1 MNFVEKVYP
10 WIGAKSSVAVLL
22 CLIGEILMICLRF
35 SRERSCNSP
44 TEGSTVAKPVIMC
57 VDDDPQVLSAIE
69 RDLRRNYRS
78 DYRVL
83 KASSGQ
89 EALEAARQLKQRG
102 TQVALFLVD
111 QRMPGMTGTH
121 LLAEVQELHA
131 DARKVLL
138 TAYADTEVAIESIND
153 IGLDHY
159 LMKPWDPPDQKLYP
173 VLDDLLVEWRNRA
186 HLPFD
191 GIRIAGA
198 RFSPQSHNVREFLSN
213 NHLPYQWID
222 IDEDPSMRELIASF
236 PGGSAKLPVVLF
248 SDGSYLSAPSNL
260 ELAEKVGLQT
270 EARKEFYDVVVVGGG
285 PAGLASAVYA
295 ASEGLRVVLVEQSA
309 PGGQAG
315 TSSKIENYLGFPGG
329 ITGADLAQRASAQA
343 RRFGVEILTA
353 QEAVG
358 IRREDPY
365 RFVRLSD
372 GKEISAYTV
381 VLTTGMVVRKLD
393 VPGIE
398 PLLGRGIYYG
408 AALSEAVA
416 YRGQDVCV
424 IGGANSAGQ
433 GALFFSRYARRVTMI
448 VRAADLSASM
458 SHYLVE
464 RIRLTENIDVLTRVQ
479 VIAVCGEEGLNQV
492 VLRNLDTAEESRVDS
507 SAMFIYIG
515 TAPRSEF
522 VADLVE
528 RDERG
533 HIITGPDHLKIH
545 GKPRGWTL
553 ERDPFMF
560 ETSVPGI
567 FSAGDVRAGAN
578 KRVAAAVGEGSAAVF
593 SIHKYLE
600 TV

>member
-1 MNFVEKVYP
+1 
-10 WIGAKSSVAVLL
+10 
-22 CLIGEILMICLRF
+22 
-35 SRERSCNSP
+35 
-44 TEGSTVAKPVIMC
+44 VAKPVIMC

-83 KASSGQ
+83 KAGSGQ

-111 QRMPGMTGTH
+111 QRMPEMTGTK
-121 LLAEVQELHA
+121 LLAEVQELHTE
-131 DARKVLL
+131 ARKVLL
-138 TAYADTEVAIESIND
+138 TAYADTEVAIESINE

-173 VLDDLLVEWRNRA
+173 ALDDLLSEWRSRV
-186 HLPFD
+186 HLPYE

-213 NHLPYQWID
+213 NQVPYQWID
-222 IDEDPSMRELIASF
+222 IDEDASMRELISAF
-236 PGGSAKLPVVLF
+236 PGGLAKLPVVLF
-248 SDGSYLSAPSNL
+248 PDGSYLSAPSNL
-260 ELAEKVGLQT
+260 ELAAKVGLQT
-270 EARKEFYDVVVVGGG
+270 EAKKQFYDVVVVGGG

-315 TSSKIENYLGFPGG
+315 TSSRIENYLGFPGG

-365 RFVRLSD
+365 RFVRLAD
-372 GKEISAYTV
+372 GKEISAYV
-381 VLTTGMVVRKLD
+381 IVLTTGMAVRELD

-398 PLLGRGIYYG
+398 PLLGKGVYYG
-408 AALSEAVA
+408 ASLSEAVA
-416 YRGQDVCV
+416 CRGQDICI

-448 VRAADLSASM
+448 VRAGGLGTAM

-464 RIRLTENIDVLTRVQ
+464 RINLTENIDVLTRVEI
-479 VIAVCGEEGLNQV
+479 IAVCGTEGLTQV
-492 VLRNLDTAEESRVDS
+492 VLRNLDTSEESRVDA

-528 RDERG
+528 RDDRG
-533 HIITGPDHLKIH
+533 HIITGPDLLKAS

-560 ETSVPGI
+560 ETNVPGI
-567 FSAGDVRAGAN
+567 FCAGDVRAGAN
-578 KRVAAAVGEGSAAVF
+578 KRVAAAVGEGSAAIF